1 MVLRRWDPFFNL
13 FTFAEHKLLPI
24 DAYETSKEVV
34 VMAHVPGVTP
44 DAVKITLSEGT
55 LTIEVHV
62 PSLAEEEERE
72 DRTWLY
78 HEIAHGD
85 FSRSISVSPSLDASK
100 AEASFDKGV
109 LTLTI
114 PKTAVAKPKQI
125 KVKEVKE
132 IKEVK
137 APKQP

>member
-24 DAYETSKEVV
+24 DVYETPKEVV
-34 VMAHVPGVTP
+34 VMAHVPGVKP

-55 LTIEVHV
+55 LTIEAHI
-62 PSLAEEEERE
+62 PSLAEEEEAE

-85 FSRSISVSPSLDASK
+85 YSRSVSVSSGLDTGK
-100 AEASFDKGV
+100 
-109 LTLTI
+109 
-114 PKTAVAKPKQI
+114 
-125 KVKEVKE
+125 
-132 IKEVK
+132 
-137 APKQP
+137 